1 MRNLLFILFSLFLTT
16 SCSLG
21 LDDKD
26 VQNEEINRQSDR
38 LDKLGA
44 TVKGVYEGEL
54 YHVDGNTYPIELR
67 LYYVDEIAGTDENG
81 DIYTLPR
88 LKGQLRYKY
97 FVYANEEREFE
108 VKFDETGSF
117 QMIYQAE
124 ASGLN
129 NDSIKGKWSNSKVL
143 AEWRSNGLI
152 GSFTVS
158 RISNVVP
165 RIEEAERRERL
176 RNQFESIIGYYQGE
190 LYSFRN
196 PDEKY
201 GDLNITID
209 YDVTAE
215 VRSLIARFEVP
226 NNIVFQEFQRIP
238 LNWDPRTKII
248 DFDYVNGKARL
259 TGSGTLDDSGLNI
272 EKIRVVAEPF
282 IYKGVSAARTN
293 D

>member
-1 MRNLLFILFSLFLTT
+1 MRNLLMLLCSLFLA
-16 SCSLG
+16 SACSLG
-21 LDDKD
+21 LDDKN
-26 VQNEEINRQSDR
+26 VQNEEINRQSNR
-38 LDKLGA
+38 LDKLGT
-44 TVKGVYEGEL
+44 TVKGVYEGSL
-54 YHVDGNTYPIELR
+54 QHVDGNTYPIELR

-117 QMIYQAE
+117 QMIYQAANAAE
-124 ASGLN
+124 DS
-129 NDSIKGKWSNSKVL
+129 DSIKGNWSNSRVF

-152 GSFTVS
+152 GSFEVA
-158 RISNVVP
+158 RISNIVP

-176 RNQFESIIGYYQGE
+176 RYQFESIIGFYEGE
-190 LYSFRN
+190 LYSFRS

-201 GDLNITID
+201 GALNITID
-209 YDVTAE
+209 YDVTAD

-226 NNIVFQEFQRIP
+226 ENVVFQEFQRIP
-238 LNWDPRTKII
+238 INWDPRTKII

-259 TGSGTLDDSGLNI
+259 TGSGTLDESGLNL

-282 IYKGVSAARTN
+282 IYKGVSALRDN
-293 D
+293 E

>member
-1 MRNLLFILFSLFLTT
+1 MRILLIGLFSLLMV
-16 SCSLG
+16 SGCSLG
-21 LDDKD
+21 LDDRD
-26 VQNEEINRQSDR
+26 VQNEEINRQSNR
-38 LDKLGA
+38 LDKLGT
-44 TVKGVYEGEL
+44 TVKGVYEGSL
-54 YHVDGNTYPIELR
+54 YHVDGNTYPIQLR

-97 FVYANEEREFE
+97 FVYSNEEREFE
-108 VKFDETGSF
+108 VKFDETGNF
-117 QMIYQAE
+117 QMIYQAP
-124 ASGLN
+124 SVGIDS
-129 NDSIKGKWSNSKVL
+129 DSIKGNWSNSRVV

-152 GSFTVS
+152 GSLEVA

-190 LYSFRN
+190 LYSFRDPN
-196 PDEKY
+196 DKY

-209 YDVTAE
+209 YDVTAD

-226 NNIVFQEFQRIP
+226 ENVVFQEFQRIP
-238 LNWDPRTKII
+238 INWDPRTKII

-259 TGSGTLDDSGLNI
+259 TGSGTLDESGLNI

-282 IYKGVSAARTN
+282 IYKGISVTK